1 MLLLNMDYKKI
12 HIPVMVKEVLQ
23 ILNPKENGVYVDAT
37 VGCGGHSVEILK
49 RLGRQGKLIGIDR
62 DASAILCS
70 KEVLN
75 DSRVIL
81 KQANFSKL
89 KEVLS
94 ELNLD
99 RIDGV
104 IFDLGVSMLQLKD
117 FSRGFSFYS
126 DERLDMRMDQTLP
139 LTAWD
144 VVNRYSKQ
152 KLEKIFRD
160 YADEPFAKKIVR
172 EIIKQR
178 QKKTIDTCKEL
189 AELVKKVIPERKKTH
204 PATKIFQAIR
214 IEVNRELEELQ
225 EGLKQAVHVLKTGGR
240 ICVISYHSG
249 EDRVVKNFFREEEKK
264 GNIRILNKKPFLP
277 SLEEVTMNPSA
288 RSARLRGGEKL

>member
-1 MLLLNMDYKKI
+1 MPLPSMDYKKV

-23 ILNPKENGVYVDAT
+23 VVNPKENGIYVDAT
-37 VGCGGHSVEILK
+37 VGCGGHSMEILK
-49 RLGRQGKLIGIDR
+49 RLGQEGKLIGIDR
-62 DASAILCS
+62 DATAISCS
-70 KEVLN
+70 EEILN

-81 KQANFSKL
+81 KQASFSRL

-94 ELNLD
+94 ELNID

-126 DERLDMRMDQTLP
+126 DEMLDMRMDQTLS

-144 VVNRYSKQ
+144 VVNRYSQQ
-152 KLEKIFRD
+152 KLEKIFRC
-160 YADEPFAKKIVR
+160 YGDEPFAKKVAR
-172 EIIKQR
+172 EIVKQR
-178 QKKTIDTCKEL
+178 NRKTIDTCKEL
-189 AELVKKVIPERKKTH
+189 VDLVKKVIPGKKIH
-204 PATKIFQAIR
+204 PATRIFQAIR
-214 IEVNRELEELQ
+214 IEVNKELEELQ
-225 EGLKQAVHVLKTGGR
+225 EGLKQAVQVLKTGGR

-249 EDRVVKNFFREEEKK
+249 EDRIVKNFFREEEKK
-264 GNIRILNKKPFLP
+264 GNIRIVNKKPFLP
-277 SLEEVTMNPSA
+277 SIEEVTINPSA